1 MIRVMLVDDHTVL
14 RDGIRSIL
22 EIETDISLVSEAEN
36 GEGILMKINDCSP
49 DVIILDINLPK
60 QNGIEL
66 ISLIKK
72 DYPTCKVLILTMFD
86 QDEYF
91 KSALREGADGYLL
104 KDASSLEVVDAIRKL
119 YQGNSII
126 HPKMANKL
134 ITYHRLQN
142 DRNSPNNEL
151 TIREKE
157 VLTELVRGRSNKEIA
172 DVLCISE
179 KTVKI
184 HINKIYKKLNVN
196 SRSQALILAVQNSL
210 VPFLH

>member
-22 EIETDISLVSEAEN
+22 EIEPDISLVGVAEN
-36 GEGILMKINDCSP
+36 GEGILIKINDCSP

-72 DYPTCKVLILTMFD
+72 DYPACRVLILTMFD

-91 KSALREGADGYLL
+91 KSALLEGADGYLL

-179 KTVKI
+179 KTGKSTLTKYTR
-184 HINKIYKKLNVN
+184 N
-196 SRSQALILAVQNSL
+196 
-210 VPFLH
+210 

>member
-22 EIETDISLVSEAEN
+22 EIEPDISLVGVAEN
-36 GEGILMKINDCSP
+36 GEGILIKINDCSP

-72 DYPTCKVLILTMFD
+72 DYPACRVLILTMFD

-91 KSALREGADGYLL
+91 KSALLEGADGYLL

-179 KTVKI
+179 KTVKSTLTKYTR
-184 HINKIYKKLNVN
+184 N
-196 SRSQALILAVQNSL
+196 
-210 VPFLH
+210 

>member
-22 EIETDISLVSEAEN
+22 EIEHDINLVGEAEN
-36 GEGILMKINDCSP
+36 GEGILLKIHDCNP
-49 DVIILDINLPK
+49 DVIILDINIPK
-60 QNGIEL
+60 KNGIEL
-66 ISLIKK
+66 TSIIKK
-72 DYPTCKVLILTMFD
+72 EYPACKILILTMFD

-104 KDASSLEVVDAIRKL
+104 KDASSMEVVDAIRKL
-119 YQGNSII
+119 YLGNSII

-142 DRNSPNNEL
+142 DRTTQNNEL
-151 TIREKE
+151 TKREKE
-157 VLTELVRGRSNKEIA
+157 VLIELVRGRSNKEIA
-172 DVLCISE
+172 NVLYISE

-196 SRSQALILAVQNSL
+196 SRSQALILAVQNQL
-210 VPFLH
+210 VPFLN

>member
-1 MIRVMLVDDHTVL
+1 MLVDDHTVL

-22 EIETDISLVSEAEN
+22 EIESDISLVGEAEN

-104 KDASSLEVVDAIRKL
+104 KDASSLYSEIVPGKFD
-119 YQGNSII
+119 YS
-126 HPKMANKL
+126 PKN
-134 ITYHRLQN
+134 
-142 DRNSPNNEL
+142 
-151 TIREKE
+151 
-157 VLTELVRGRSNKEIA
+157 G
-172 DVLCISE
+172 
-179 KTVKI
+179 
-184 HINKIYKKLNVN
+184 
-196 SRSQALILAVQNSL
+196 
-210 VPFLH
+210 

>member
-1 MIRVMLVDDHTVL
+1 
-14 RDGIRSIL
+14 
-22 EIETDISLVSEAEN
+22 
-36 GEGILMKINDCSP
+36 
-49 DVIILDINLPK
+49 
-60 QNGIEL
+60 
-66 ISLIKK
+66 
-72 DYPTCKVLILTMFD
+72 
-86 QDEYF
+86 
-91 KSALREGADGYLL
+91 
-104 KDASSLEVVDAIRKL
+104 
-119 YQGNSII
+119 
-126 HPKMANKL
+126 MANKL